1 MPGEAAVAGL
11 SCDAADGTYVR
22 KHASSLSPAGEK
34 RVSSEG
40 RYAPFH
46 LLADTCPP
54 PAPRTVSGKLCGS
67 SLGLRRRP
75 APRPRRDQPRPST
88 LPVTRAVSH
97 ACWS

>member
-1 MPGEAAVAGL
+1 MLGEAAVAGL

-34 RVSSEG
+34 WVSSEG
-40 RYAPFH
+40 RYASFH
-46 LLADTCPP
+46 LSADTCPP
-54 PAPRTVSGKLCGS
+54 RPPSRTVSGKLCGS
-67 SLGLRRRP
+67 SLG
-75 APRPRRDQPRPST
+75 PRRDQPRPST